1 MAAAGGTVFFVPVQH
16 VDSFT
21 VTAIM
26 DVHHKRNSFL
36 LGDKSLCPDKHIVP
50 FRQKIHNEK
59 TFTIFDRKAARRESV
74 EEQYKK
80 KKTGSAKKA
89 APHGIKDRKSAS
101 EQKKKAQRAERIP
114 ERKKSNW
121 DDGEFLDDWDEVSG
135 KTAAHSNKR
144 RVKKPAGKS
153 SQTFHEKSSQTFHE
167 KSSQNRTVK
176 RSASASTA
184 ASGRNRKRRSARKE
198 PMAALDIAIALT
210 GVLVLAA
217 AAFTTSMYLGRNEQ
231 NKQMEAVAAVGKN
244 LEAIGM
250 SGEEVLSA
258 VAVAAQNVSEEASEE
273 ETTETENGYEEKDLE
288 ANVDVILKLSSMQ
301 KDMKIKFAD
310 KNSGKLIGN
319 QPFTVKLEGASSQN
333 AKDDDKDGIIY
344 LKDLKAGDYVVTVT
358 GPDEIS
364 GRKAAGISG
373 RVTVKDKIEYKKVD
387 VTDEIKKES
396 EINVAKEDTAIAPA
410 VESVLQDTVEWV
422 ASTKTPAGNGQ
433 EYEEVG
439 KSDIPEPAQARL
451 LEPEIKYAYFA
462 KETQIAVFDQP
473 REESPAERENTPPSE
488 SESSSESES
497 TKPSESE
504 STKSTESESES
515 GSSKPTESEST
526 KPSESESTKPS
537 ESESA
542 TESSTA
548 ATEPT
553 KTPETKPEE
562 IKVKKITISGSATV
576 EVGQTVS
583 LSVTVSPDN
592 AANKSVRWEIVS
604 GKEFASVDDKGTVKG
619 VKAGEA
625 KIKAVAQDG
634 SNVESGISTV
644 KVTEK
649 KINRG
654 DTKTLLKDKNGNQ
667 LYCKDG
673 DTYREATT
681 ADYYTKDKFYR
692 KKANVEYRYTGWQT
706 IDGRRFFYDKN
717 GTAVTGE
724 QVIQGGDGSLNT
736 GTVMGIDISKHNGNI
751 DWNAVKNSGVQYVIL
766 RCGYRGSASGVLVED
781 QKFKSNIQ
789 GATAAGLKVGIYF
802 FSQAVNE
809 VEAVEEAS
817 MTLSLIKKY
826 RITYPV
832 YIDVESANGRADGIS
847 KAARTSVINAFC
859 QTIRNSGYTPGL
871 YANKNWLTEKINTG
885 ALGGCKIWLA
895 QYVAA
900 PTYGGRYEMWQYS
913 SRGSIAG
920 IKGNVDLNVSY
931 MGY

>member
-1 MAAAGGTVFFVPVQH
+1 M
-16 VDSFT
+16 
-21 VTAIM
+21 
-26 DVHHKRNSFL
+26 
-36 LGDKSLCPDKHIVP
+36 
-50 FRQKIHNEK
+50 
-59 TFTIFDRKAARRESV
+59 
-74 EEQYKK
+74 EEQHKK

-89 APHGIKDRKSAS
+89 APHGIKDRKSVS

-144 RVKKPAGKS
+144 CVKKPAGKS
-153 SQTFHEKSSQTFHE
+153 SQTFHEKSSQ
-167 KSSQNRTVK
+167 NRAVK
-176 RSASASTA
+176 RSASTSTA
-184 ASGRNRKRRSARKE
+184 ASGRNRKHRSARKE

-258 VAVAAQNVSEEASEE
+258 VAVTAQNVSEEASEE
-273 ETTETENGYEEKDLE
+273 ETTETETGYEEKDLE

-333 AKDDDKDGIIY
+333 AKDDDKAGIIY
-344 LKDLKAGDYVVTVT
+344 FKDLDAGDYVVTVT

-462 KETQIAVFDQP
+462 KETQIAVFDQL
-473 REESPAERENTPPSE
+473 REESPAEGENTPPSE

-504 STKSTESESES
+504 GTKPSESESES

-562 IKVKKITISGSATV
+562 VKVKKITISGSATV

-604 GKEFASVDDKGTVKG
+604 GKEFVSVDDKGTVKG

-706 IDGRRFFYDKN
+706 IDGKRFFYDKN

-724 QVIQGGDGSLNT
+724 QVIQGVKYTFNGDGSLNT

-781 QKFKSNIQ
+781 QKFKRNIQ

-817 MTLSLIKKY
+817 MTLSLIKNY

-847 KAARTSVINAFC
+847 KAARTSIINAFC

>member
-1 MAAAGGTVFFVPVQH
+1 
-16 VDSFT
+16 
-21 VTAIM
+21 
-26 DVHHKRNSFL
+26 
-36 LGDKSLCPDKHIVP
+36 
-50 FRQKIHNEK
+50 
-59 TFTIFDRKAARRESV
+59 
-74 EEQYKK
+74 
-80 KKTGSAKKA
+80 
-89 APHGIKDRKSAS
+89 
-101 EQKKKAQRAERIP
+101 
-114 ERKKSNW
+114 
-121 DDGEFLDDWDEVSG
+121 
-135 KTAAHSNKR
+135 
-144 RVKKPAGKS
+144 
-153 SQTFHEKSSQTFHE
+153 
-167 KSSQNRTVK
+167 
-176 RSASASTA
+176 
-184 ASGRNRKRRSARKE
+184 
-198 PMAALDIAIALT
+198 MAALDIAIALT

-258 VAVAAQNVSEEASEE
+258 VAVAAQNASEEASEE
-273 ETTETENGYEEKDLE
+273 ETTETETGYEEKDLE

-462 KETQIAVFDQP
+462 KETQIAVFNQP
-473 REESPAERENTPPSE
+473 REESPAESENTPPTE
-488 SESSSESES
+488 SESSS
-497 TKPSESE
+497 
-504 STKSTESESES
+504 
-515 GSSKPTESEST
+515 ESEST

-562 IKVKKITISGSATV
+562 VKVKKITISGSATV

-706 IDGRRFFYDKN
+706 IDGKRFFYDKN

-724 QVIQGGDGSLNT
+724 QVIQGVKYTFNGDGSLNT

>member
-1 MAAAGGTVFFVPVQH
+1 
-16 VDSFT
+16 
-21 VTAIM
+21 
-26 DVHHKRNSFL
+26 
-36 LGDKSLCPDKHIVP
+36 
-50 FRQKIHNEK
+50 
-59 TFTIFDRKAARRESV
+59 
-74 EEQYKK
+74 
-80 KKTGSAKKA
+80 
-89 APHGIKDRKSAS
+89 
-101 EQKKKAQRAERIP
+101 
-114 ERKKSNW
+114 
-121 DDGEFLDDWDEVSG
+121 
-135 KTAAHSNKR
+135 
-144 RVKKPAGKS
+144 
-153 SQTFHEKSSQTFHE
+153 
-167 KSSQNRTVK
+167 
-176 RSASASTA
+176 
-184 ASGRNRKRRSARKE
+184 
-198 PMAALDIAIALT
+198 MAALDIAIALT

-273 ETTETENGYEEKDLE
+273 ETTETGYEEKDLE

-462 KETQIAVFDQP
+462 KETQIAVFDQT
-473 REESPAERENTPPSE
+473 REESPAENENTPPTE
-488 SESSSESES
+488 SESSSGSES

-504 STKSTESESES
+504 STKPTESESES

-562 IKVKKITISGSATV
+562 VKIKKITISGSATI

-604 GKEFASVDDKGTVKG
+604 GKEFVSVDDKGTVKG

-706 IDGRRFFYDKN
+706 IDGKRFFYDKN

-724 QVIQGGDGSLNT
+724 QVIQGVKYTFNGDGSLNT

-781 QKFKSNIQ
+781 QKFKRNIQ

-817 MTLSLIKKY
+817 MTLSLIKNY

>member
-1 MAAAGGTVFFVPVQH
+1 M
-16 VDSFT
+16 
-21 VTAIM
+21 
-26 DVHHKRNSFL
+26 
-36 LGDKSLCPDKHIVP
+36 
-50 FRQKIHNEK
+50 
-59 TFTIFDRKAARRESV
+59 
-74 EEQYKK
+74 EEQHKK

-89 APHGIKDRKSAS
+89 APHGIKDRKSVS

-135 KTAAHSNKR
+135 KTPAHSNKR
-144 RVKKPAGKS
+144 RVKKPAG
-153 SQTFHEKSSQTFHE
+153 

-184 ASGRNRKRRSARKE
+184 ASGRNRKHRSARKE

-273 ETTETENGYEEKDLE
+273 ETTETETGYEEKDLE

-364 GRKAAGISG
+364 GRKAVGISG

-422 ASTKTPAGNGQ
+422 ESTKTPAGNGQ

-504 STKSTESESES
+504 GTKPSESESES

-604 GKEFASVDDKGTVKG
+604 GKEFVSVDDKGTVKG

-706 IDGRRFFYDKN
+706 IDGKRFFYDKN

-724 QVIQGGDGSLNT
+724 QVIQGVKYTFNGDGSLNT

-781 QKFKSNIQ
+781 QKFKRNIQ

>member
-1 MAAAGGTVFFVPVQH
+1 M
-16 VDSFT
+16 
-21 VTAIM
+21 
-26 DVHHKRNSFL
+26 
-36 LGDKSLCPDKHIVP
+36 
-50 FRQKIHNEK
+50 
-59 TFTIFDRKAARRESV
+59 
-74 EEQYKK
+74 EEQHKK

-89 APHGIKDRKSAS
+89 APHGIKDRKSVS

-153 SQTFHEKSSQTFHE
+153 SQTFHEKSSQ
-167 KSSQNRTVK
+167 NRTVK

-184 ASGRNRKRRSARKE
+184 ASGRNRKHRSARKE

-258 VAVAAQNVSEEASEE
+258 VAVAAQNASEEASEE
-273 ETTETENGYEEKDLE
+273 ETTETETGYEEKDLE

-473 REESPAERENTPPSE
+473 REESPAESENTPPSE

-497 TKPSESE
+497 TKP
-504 STKSTESESES
+504 TESESES

-562 IKVKKITISGSATV
+562 VKVKKITISGSATV

-604 GKEFASVDDKGTVKG
+604 GKEFVSVDDKGTVKG

-706 IDGRRFFYDKN
+706 IDGKRFFYDKN

-724 QVIQGGDGSLNT
+724 QVIQGVKYTFNGDGSLNT
-736 GTVMGIDISKHNGNI
+736 GTVMGLDISKHNGNI

-766 RCGYRGSASGVLVED
+766 SCGYRGSASGVLVED
-781 QKFKSNIQ
+781 QKFKRNIQ

>member
-1 MAAAGGTVFFVPVQH
+1 M
-16 VDSFT
+16 
-21 VTAIM
+21 
-26 DVHHKRNSFL
+26 
-36 LGDKSLCPDKHIVP
+36 
-50 FRQKIHNEK
+50 
-59 TFTIFDRKAARRESV
+59 
-74 EEQYKK
+74 EEQHKK
-80 KKTGSAKKA
+80 KKTGSAKKTT
-89 APHGIKDRKSAS
+89 PHGIKDRKSVS

-135 KTAAHSNKR
+135 KTPAHSNKR
-144 RVKKPAGKS
+144 YVKKPAGKS
-153 SQTFHEKSSQTFHE
+153 SQTFHEKSSQ
-167 KSSQNRTVK
+167 NRTVN

-258 VAVAAQNVSEEASEE
+258 VAVAAQNVSEEVSEE
-273 ETTETENGYEEKDLE
+273 ETTETETGYEEKDLE

-333 AKDDDKDGIIY
+333 ARDDDKDGVIY

-422 ASTKTPAGNGQ
+422 ESTKTPAGNGQ

-462 KETQIAVFDQP
+462 KETQIAVFNQP
-473 REESPAERENTPPSE
+473 REESPAESENTPPSE
-488 SESSSESES
+488 SESSS
-497 TKPSESE
+497 
-504 STKSTESESES
+504 
-515 GSSKPTESEST
+515 ESEST

-562 IKVKKITISGSATV
+562 VKVKKITISGSATV

-583 LSVTVSPDN
+583 LSAAVSPDN

-604 GKEFASVDDKGTVKG
+604 GKEFVSVDDKGTVKG

-706 IDGRRFFYDKN
+706 IDGKRFFYDKN

-724 QVIQGGDGSLNT
+724 QVIQGVKYTFNGDGSLNT

-781 QKFKSNIQ
+781 QKFKKNIQ

-817 MTLSLIKKY
+817 MTLSLIKNY

>member
-1 MAAAGGTVFFVPVQH
+1 M
-16 VDSFT
+16 
-21 VTAIM
+21 
-26 DVHHKRNSFL
+26 
-36 LGDKSLCPDKHIVP
+36 
-50 FRQKIHNEK
+50 
-59 TFTIFDRKAARRESV
+59 
-74 EEQYKK
+74 EEQHKK

-89 APHGIKDRKSAS
+89 APHRIKDRKSVS

-144 RVKKPAGKS
+144 LVKKPAG
-153 SQTFHEKSSQTFHE
+153 

-273 ETTETENGYEEKDLE
+273 ETTETETGYEEKDLE

-422 ASTKTPAGNGQ
+422 ESTKTPAGNGQ

-473 REESPAERENTPPSE
+473 REESPAEGENTPPSE

-504 STKSTESESES
+504 GTKPTESESES

-562 IKVKKITISGSATV
+562 VKVKKITISGSATV

-604 GKEFASVDDKGTVKG
+604 GKEFVSVDDKGTVKG

-706 IDGRRFFYDKN
+706 IDGKRFFYDKN

-724 QVIQGGDGSLNT
+724 QVIQGVKYTFNGDGSLNT

-781 QKFKSNIQ
+781 QKFKRNIQ

-817 MTLSLIKKY
+817 MTLSLIKNY

-847 KAARTSVINAFC
+847 KAARTSIINAFC

>member
-1 MAAAGGTVFFVPVQH
+1 M
-16 VDSFT
+16 
-21 VTAIM
+21 
-26 DVHHKRNSFL
+26 
-36 LGDKSLCPDKHIVP
+36 
-50 FRQKIHNEK
+50 
-59 TFTIFDRKAARRESV
+59 
-74 EEQYKK
+74 
-80 KKTGSAKKA
+80 
-89 APHGIKDRKSAS
+89 
-101 EQKKKAQRAERIP
+101 
-114 ERKKSNW
+114 
-121 DDGEFLDDWDEVSG
+121 
-135 KTAAHSNKR
+135 
-144 RVKKPAGKS
+144 
-153 SQTFHEKSSQTFHE
+153 
-167 KSSQNRTVK
+167 
-176 RSASASTA
+176 
-184 ASGRNRKRRSARKE
+184 
-198 PMAALDIAIALT
+198 
-210 GVLVLAA
+210 
-217 AAFTTSMYLGRNEQ
+217 
-231 NKQMEAVAAVGKN
+231 
-244 LEAIGM
+244 
-250 SGEEVLSA
+250 
-258 VAVAAQNVSEEASEE
+258 
-273 ETTETENGYEEKDLE
+273 
-288 ANVDVILKLSSMQ
+288 
-301 KDMKIKFAD
+301 
-310 KNSGKLIGN
+310 
-319 QPFTVKLEGASSQN
+319 
-333 AKDDDKDGIIY
+333 
-344 LKDLKAGDYVVTVT
+344 
-358 GPDEIS
+358 
-364 GRKAAGISG
+364 
-373 RVTVKDKIEYKKVD
+373 
-387 VTDEIKKES
+387 
-396 EINVAKEDTAIAPA
+396 
-410 VESVLQDTVEWV
+410 EWV

-473 REESPAERENTPPSE
+473 REESPAESENTPPTE

-504 STKSTESESES
+504 GTKPTESKSES

-562 IKVKKITISGSATV
+562 VKVKKITISGSATV

-604 GKEFASVDDKGTVKG
+604 GKEFVSVDDKGTVKG

-706 IDGRRFFYDKN
+706 IDGKRFFYDKN

-724 QVIQGGDGSLNT
+724 QVIQGVKYTFNGDGSLNT

>member
-1 MAAAGGTVFFVPVQH
+1 M
-16 VDSFT
+16 
-21 VTAIM
+21 
-26 DVHHKRNSFL
+26 
-36 LGDKSLCPDKHIVP
+36 
-50 FRQKIHNEK
+50 
-59 TFTIFDRKAARRESV
+59 
-74 EEQYKK
+74 EEQHKK
-80 KKTGSAKKA
+80 KKTGSAKKT
-89 APHGIKDRKSAS
+89 APNGIKDRKSVS

-153 SQTFHEKSSQTFHE
+153 SQTFHEKSSQ
-167 KSSQNRTVK
+167 NRTVK
-176 RSASASTA
+176 HSASASTA

-258 VAVAAQNVSEEASEE
+258 VAVAAQNVSEEVSEE
-273 ETTETENGYEEKDLE
+273 ETTETETGYEEKDLE

-422 ASTKTPAGNGQ
+422 ESTKTPAGNGQ

-462 KETQIAVFDQP
+462 KETQIAVFNQP
-473 REESPAERENTPPSE
+473 REESPAEGENTPPSE
-488 SESSSESES
+488 SESSS
-497 TKPSESE
+497 
-504 STKSTESESES
+504 
-515 GSSKPTESEST
+515 ESEST

-562 IKVKKITISGSATV
+562 VKVKKITISGSATV

-604 GKEFASVDDKGTVKG
+604 GKEFISVDDKGTVKG

-649 KINRG
+649 KTNRG

-706 IDGRRFFYDKN
+706 IDGKRFFYDKN

-724 QVIQGGDGSLNT
+724 QVIQGVKYTFNGDGSLNT

-781 QKFKSNIQ
+781 QKFKRNIQ

-817 MTLSLIKKY
+817 MTLSLIKNY

>member
-1 MAAAGGTVFFVPVQH
+1 M
-16 VDSFT
+16 
-21 VTAIM
+21 
-26 DVHHKRNSFL
+26 
-36 LGDKSLCPDKHIVP
+36 
-50 FRQKIHNEK
+50 
-59 TFTIFDRKAARRESV
+59 
-74 EEQYKK
+74 EEQHKK
-80 KKTGSAKKA
+80 KKTGSAKKT
-89 APHGIKDRKSAS
+89 APNGIKDRKSVS

-153 SQTFHEKSSQTFHE
+153 SQTFHEKSSQ
-167 KSSQNRTVK
+167 NRTVK
-176 RSASASTA
+176 HSASASTA

-258 VAVAAQNVSEEASEE
+258 VAVAAQNVSEEVSEE
-273 ETTETENGYEEKDLE
+273 ETTETETGYEEKDLE

-422 ASTKTPAGNGQ
+422 ESTKTPAGNGQ

-462 KETQIAVFDQP
+462 KETQIAVFNQP
-473 REESPAERENTPPSE
+473 REESPAEGENTPPSE
-488 SESSSESES
+488 SESSS
-497 TKPSESE
+497 
-504 STKSTESESES
+504 
-515 GSSKPTESEST
+515 ESEST

-562 IKVKKITISGSATV
+562 VKVKKITISGSATV

-604 GKEFASVDDKGTVKG
+604 GKEFVSVDDKGTVKG

-673 DTYREATT
+673 DTYREATM

-706 IDGRRFFYDKN
+706 IDGKRFFYDKN

-724 QVIQGGDGSLNT
+724 QVIQGVKYTFNGDGSLNT

-781 QKFKSNIQ
+781 QKFKRNIQ

>member
-1 MAAAGGTVFFVPVQH
+1 M
-16 VDSFT
+16 
-21 VTAIM
+21 
-26 DVHHKRNSFL
+26 
-36 LGDKSLCPDKHIVP
+36 
-50 FRQKIHNEK
+50 
-59 TFTIFDRKAARRESV
+59 
-74 EEQYKK
+74 EEQHKK
-80 KKTGSAKKA
+80 KKTGSAKKT
-89 APHGIKDRKSAS
+89 APNGIKDRKSVS

-153 SQTFHEKSSQTFHE
+153 SQTFHEKSSQ
-167 KSSQNRTVK
+167 NRTVK
-176 RSASASTA
+176 HSASASTA

-258 VAVAAQNVSEEASEE
+258 VAVAAQNVSEEVSEE
-273 ETTETENGYEEKDLE
+273 ETTETETGYEEKDLE

-310 KNSGKLIGN
+310 QNSGKLIGN

-422 ASTKTPAGNGQ
+422 ESTKTPAGNGQ

-473 REESPAERENTPPSE
+473 REESPAEGENTPPSE
-488 SESSSESES
+488 SEG
-497 TKPSESE
+497 TKPS
-504 STKSTESESES
+504 ESESES

-562 IKVKKITISGSATV
+562 VKVKKITISGSATV

-604 GKEFASVDDKGTVKG
+604 GKEFVSVDDKGTVKG

-706 IDGRRFFYDKN
+706 IDGKRFFYDKN

-724 QVIQGGDGSLNT
+724 QVIQGVKYTFNGDGSLNT

-781 QKFKSNIQ
+781 QKFKRNIQ

>member
-1 MAAAGGTVFFVPVQH
+1 M
-16 VDSFT
+16 
-21 VTAIM
+21 
-26 DVHHKRNSFL
+26 
-36 LGDKSLCPDKHIVP
+36 
-50 FRQKIHNEK
+50 
-59 TFTIFDRKAARRESV
+59 
-74 EEQYKK
+74 EEQHKK

-89 APHGIKDRKSAS
+89 APHGIKDRKSVS

-153 SQTFHEKSSQTFHE
+153 SQTFHEKSSQ
-167 KSSQNRTVK
+167 NRAVK

-184 ASGRNRKRRSARKE
+184 ASGRNRKHRSARKE

-258 VAVAAQNVSEEASEE
+258 VAVAAQNVSEESSEE
-273 ETTETENGYEEKDLE
+273 ETTETETGYEEKDLE

-364 GRKAAGISG
+364 GRKAVGISG

-422 ASTKTPAGNGQ
+422 ESTKTPAGNGQ

-473 REESPAERENTPPSE
+473 REESPAEGENTPPS
-488 SESSSESES
+488 
-497 TKPSESE
+497 
-504 STKSTESESES
+504 ESESES

-562 IKVKKITISGSATV
+562 VKVKKITISGSATI

-583 LSVTVSPDN
+583 LSASVSPDN

-604 GKEFASVDDKGTVKG
+604 GKEFVSVDDKGTVKG

-706 IDGRRFFYDKN
+706 IDGKRFFYDKN

-724 QVIQGGDGSLNT
+724 QVIQGVKYTFNGDGSLNT

-781 QKFKSNIQ
+781 QKFKKNIQ

>member
-1 MAAAGGTVFFVPVQH
+1 M
-16 VDSFT
+16 
-21 VTAIM
+21 
-26 DVHHKRNSFL
+26 
-36 LGDKSLCPDKHIVP
+36 
-50 FRQKIHNEK
+50 
-59 TFTIFDRKAARRESV
+59 
-74 EEQYKK
+74 EEQHKK

-89 APHGIKDRKSAS
+89 APHGIKDRKSVS

-153 SQTFHEKSSQTFHE
+153 SQ
-167 KSSQNRTVK
+167 NRTVK
-176 RSASASTA
+176 RSASALTA
-184 ASGRNRKRRSARKE
+184 ASGRNRKHRSARKE

-273 ETTETENGYEEKDLE
+273 ETTETETGYEEKDLE

-462 KETQIAVFDQP
+462 KETQIAVFNQP
-473 REESPAERENTPPSE
+473 REESPAESENTPPTE

-504 STKSTESESES
+504 GTKPTESESES

-562 IKVKKITISGSATV
+562 VKVKKITISGSATV

-604 GKEFASVDDKGTVKG
+604 GKEFVSVDDKGTVKG

-706 IDGRRFFYDKN
+706 IDGKRFFYDKN

-724 QVIQGGDGSLNT
+724 QVIQGVKYTFNGDGSLNT

>member
-1 MAAAGGTVFFVPVQH
+1 M
-16 VDSFT
+16 
-21 VTAIM
+21 
-26 DVHHKRNSFL
+26 
-36 LGDKSLCPDKHIVP
+36 
-50 FRQKIHNEK
+50 
-59 TFTIFDRKAARRESV
+59 
-74 EEQYKK
+74 EEQHKK

-89 APHGIKDRKSAS
+89 APHGIKDRKSVS

-153 SQTFHEKSSQTFHE
+153 SQTFHEKSSQ
-167 KSSQNRTVK
+167 NRTVK
-176 RSASASTA
+176 RSGSASTA
-184 ASGRNRKRRSARKE
+184 ASGRNRKHRSARKE

-258 VAVAAQNVSEEASEE
+258 VAVAAQNVSEEVSEE
-273 ETTETENGYEEKDLE
+273 ETTETETGYEEKDLE

-422 ASTKTPAGNGQ
+422 ESTKTPAGNGQ

-473 REESPAERENTPPSE
+473 REESPAEGENTPPSE

-504 STKSTESESES
+504 STKPTESESES

-562 IKVKKITISGSATV
+562 VKVKKITISGSATV

-604 GKEFASVDDKGTVKG
+604 GKEFVSVDDKGTVKG

-706 IDGRRFFYDKN
+706 IDGKRFFYDKN

-724 QVIQGGDGSLNT
+724 QVIQGVKYTFNGDGSLNT

-802 FSQAVNE
+802 FSQAV
-809 VEAVEEAS
+809 
-817 MTLSLIKKY
+817 
-826 RITYPV
+826 
-832 YIDVESANGRADGIS
+832 
-847 KAARTSVINAFC
+847 
-859 QTIRNSGYTPGL
+859 
-871 YANKNWLTEKINTG
+871 
-885 ALGGCKIWLA
+885 
-895 QYVAA
+895 
-900 PTYGGRYEMWQYS
+900 
-913 SRGSIAG
+913 
-920 IKGNVDLNVSY
+920 
-931 MGY
+931 

>member
-1 MAAAGGTVFFVPVQH
+1 M
-16 VDSFT
+16 
-21 VTAIM
+21 
-26 DVHHKRNSFL
+26 
-36 LGDKSLCPDKHIVP
+36 
-50 FRQKIHNEK
+50 
-59 TFTIFDRKAARRESV
+59 
-74 EEQYKK
+74 EEQHKK

-89 APHGIKDRKSAS
+89 APHGIKDRKSVS

-153 SQTFHEKSSQTFHE
+153 NQTFHE
-167 KSSQNRTVK
+167 KSSQNCTVN

-258 VAVAAQNVSEEASEE
+258 VAVAAQNVSEEVSEE
-273 ETTETENGYEEKDLE
+273 ETTETETGYEEKDLE

-422 ASTKTPAGNGQ
+422 ESTKTPAGNGQ

-462 KETQIAVFDQP
+462 KETQIAVFNQP
-473 REESPAERENTPPSE
+473 REESPAEGENTPPSE
-488 SESSSESES
+488 SESSS
-497 TKPSESE
+497 
-504 STKSTESESES
+504 
-515 GSSKPTESEST
+515 ESEST

-562 IKVKKITISGSATV
+562 VKVKKITISGSATV

-583 LSVTVSPDN
+583 LSAAVSPDN

-604 GKEFASVDDKGTVKG
+604 GKEFVSVDDKGTVKG

-706 IDGRRFFYDKN
+706 IDGKRFFYDKN

-724 QVIQGGDGSLNT
+724 QVIQGVKYTFNGDGSLNT

-781 QKFKSNIQ
+781 QKFKRNIQ

>member
-1 MAAAGGTVFFVPVQH
+1 M
-16 VDSFT
+16 
-21 VTAIM
+21 
-26 DVHHKRNSFL
+26 
-36 LGDKSLCPDKHIVP
+36 
-50 FRQKIHNEK
+50 
-59 TFTIFDRKAARRESV
+59 
-74 EEQYKK
+74 EEQHKK

-89 APHGIKDRKSAS
+89 APHGIKDRKSVS

-153 SQTFHEKSSQTFHE
+153 SQTFHEKSSQ
-167 KSSQNRTVK
+167 NRAVK

-184 ASGRNRKRRSARKE
+184 ASGRNRKHRSARKE

-258 VAVAAQNVSEEASEE
+258 VAVAAQNVSEESSEE
-273 ETTETENGYEEKDLE
+273 ETTETETGYEEKDLE

-364 GRKAAGISG
+364 GRKAVGISG

-422 ASTKTPAGNGQ
+422 ESTKTPAGNGQ

-473 REESPAERENTPPSE
+473 REESPAEGENTPPSE
-488 SESSSESES
+488 SESSS
-497 TKPSESE
+497 
-504 STKSTESESES
+504 
-515 GSSKPTESEST
+515 ESEST

-562 IKVKKITISGSATV
+562 VKVKKITISGSATI
-576 EVGQTVS
+576 EVGQIVS
-583 LSVTVSPDN
+583 LSASVSPDN

-604 GKEFASVDDKGTVKG
+604 GKEFVSVDDKGTVKG

-706 IDGRRFFYDKN
+706 IDGKRFFYDKN

-724 QVIQGGDGSLNT
+724 QVIQGVKYTFNGDGSLNT

-781 QKFKSNIQ
+781 QKFKKNIQ

>member
-1 MAAAGGTVFFVPVQH
+1 M
-16 VDSFT
+16 
-21 VTAIM
+21 
-26 DVHHKRNSFL
+26 
-36 LGDKSLCPDKHIVP
+36 
-50 FRQKIHNEK
+50 
-59 TFTIFDRKAARRESV
+59 

-153 SQTFHEKSSQTFHE
+153 SQTFHEKSSQ
-167 KSSQNRTVK
+167 NRTVK
-176 RSASASTA
+176 RSASALTA
-184 ASGRNRKRRSARKE
+184 ASGRNRKHRSARKE

-273 ETTETENGYEEKDLE
+273 ETTETETGYEEKDLE

-333 AKDDDKDGIIY
+333 AKDDDKDGVIY

-504 STKSTESESES
+504 GTKPTESESES

-604 GKEFASVDDKGTVKG
+604 GKEFVSVDDKGTVKG

-654 DTKTLLKDKNGNQ
+654 DTKTLLKDKNGS
-667 LYCKDG
+667 CIARTG
-673 DTYREATT
+673 IPT
-681 ADYYTKDKFYR
+681 ARQRRRIIIR
-692 KKANVEYRYTGWQT
+692 KTNFTAKKRMWNIG
-706 IDGRRFFYDKN
+706 IPDGRRS
-717 GTAVTGE
+717 TE
-724 QVIQGGDGSLNT
+724 
-736 GTVMGIDISKHNGNI
+736 
-751 DWNAVKNSGVQYVIL
+751 NA
-766 RCGYRGSASGVLVED
+766 
-781 QKFKSNIQ
+781 F
-789 GATAAGLKVGIYF
+789 
-802 FSQAVNE
+802 
-809 VEAVEEAS
+809 S
-817 MTLSLIKKY
+817 MTKTELLL
-826 RITYPV
+826 P
-832 YIDVESANGRADGIS
+832 ANR
-847 KAARTSVINAFC
+847 
-859 QTIRNSGYTPGL
+859 
-871 YANKNWLTEKINTG
+871 
-885 ALGGCKIWLA
+885 
-895 QYVAA
+895 
-900 PTYGGRYEMWQYS
+900 
-913 SRGSIAG
+913 
-920 IKGNVDLNVSY
+920 
-931 MGY
+931 

>member
-1 MAAAGGTVFFVPVQH
+1 M
-16 VDSFT
+16 
-21 VTAIM
+21 
-26 DVHHKRNSFL
+26 
-36 LGDKSLCPDKHIVP
+36 
-50 FRQKIHNEK
+50 
-59 TFTIFDRKAARRESV
+59 
-74 EEQYKK
+74 EEQHKK
-80 KKTGSAKKA
+80 KKSGSAKKA
-89 APHGIKDRKSAS
+89 APHGIKDRKSVS
-101 EQKKKAQRAERIP
+101 EQKKKTQRAERIP

-135 KTAAHSNKR
+135 KTAAHSSKR

-153 SQTFHEKSSQTFHE
+153 SQTFHEKSSQ
-167 KSSQNRTVK
+167 NRTAK
-176 RSASASTA
+176 RPGSASTA

-244 LEAIGM
+244 LEDIGM

-258 VAVAAQNVSEEASEE
+258 VAVAAQNASEEASEE
-273 ETTETENGYEEKDLE
+273 ETTETETGYEEKDLE

-310 KNSGKLIGN
+310 KSSGKLIGN
-319 QPFTVKLEGASSQN
+319 QPFTVKLEGASNQN

-364 GRKAAGISG
+364 GRKTAGISG

-396 EINVAKEDTAIAPA
+396 EINVAKEDTAIAPS

-462 KETQIAVFDQP
+462 KETQIAVFEQP
-473 REESPAERENTPPSE
+473 REESPVESENTPPSE

-504 STKSTESESES
+504 STKPSESASES

-562 IKVKKITISGSATV
+562 VKVKKITISGSATV
-576 EVGQTVS
+576 EVGQTIS
-583 LSVTVSPDN
+583 LSAAVSPDN

-604 GKEFASVDDKGTVKG
+604 GKEFVSVDDKGTVKG

-649 KINRG
+649 KTNRG

-706 IDGRRFFYDKN
+706 IDGKRFFYDKN

-724 QVIQGGDGSLNT
+724 QVIQGVKYTFNGDGSLNT

-817 MTLSLIKKY
+817 MTLSLIKNY

-900 PTYGGRYEMWQYS
+900 PTYAGRYEMWQYS

>member
-1 MAAAGGTVFFVPVQH
+1 M
-16 VDSFT
+16 
-21 VTAIM
+21 
-26 DVHHKRNSFL
+26 
-36 LGDKSLCPDKHIVP
+36 
-50 FRQKIHNEK
+50 
-59 TFTIFDRKAARRESV
+59 
-74 EEQYKK
+74 EEQHKK

-89 APHGIKDRKSAS
+89 APHGIKDRKSVS

-114 ERKKSNW
+114 ERKKSNR

-153 SQTFHEKSSQTFHE
+153 SQTFHEKSSQ
-167 KSSQNRTVK
+167 NRTVK
-176 RSASASTA
+176 RSASALTA
-184 ASGRNRKRRSARKE
+184 ASGRNRKHRSARKE

-258 VAVAAQNVSEEASEE
+258 VAVAAQNASEEASEE
-273 ETTETENGYEEKDLE
+273 ETTETETETGYEEKDLE

-462 KETQIAVFDQP
+462 KETQIAVFDQT
-473 REESPAERENTPPSE
+473 REESPAENENTPPTE

-504 STKSTESESES
+504 GTKPSESKSES

-583 LSVTVSPDN
+583 FSVTVSPDN

-604 GKEFASVDDKGTVKG
+604 GKEFVSVDDKGTVKG

-706 IDGRRFFYDKN
+706 IDGKRFFYDKN

-724 QVIQGGDGSLNT
+724 QVIQGVKYTFNGDGSLNT

-847 KAARTSVINAFC
+847 KEARTSVINAFC

>member
-1 MAAAGGTVFFVPVQH
+1 M
-16 VDSFT
+16 
-21 VTAIM
+21 
-26 DVHHKRNSFL
+26 
-36 LGDKSLCPDKHIVP
+36 
-50 FRQKIHNEK
+50 
-59 TFTIFDRKAARRESV
+59 
-74 EEQYKK
+74 EEQHKK

-89 APHGIKDRKSAS
+89 APHGIKDRKSVS

-114 ERKKSNW
+114 ERKKSNR
-121 DDGEFLDDWDEVSG
+121 DDREFLDDWDEVSG

-153 SQTFHEKSSQTFHE
+153 SQTFHEKSSQ
-167 KSSQNRTVK
+167 NRTVK

-184 ASGRNRKRRSARKE
+184 ASGRNRKHRSARKE

-258 VAVAAQNVSEEASEE
+258 VAVAAQNAPEEASEE
-273 ETTETENGYEEKDLE
+273 ETTETETETGYEEKDLE

-319 QPFTVKLEGASSQN
+319 QLFTVKLEGASSQN

-473 REESPAERENTPPSE
+473 REESPAEGENTPPSE

-504 STKSTESESES
+504 GTKPSESESES

-604 GKEFASVDDKGTVKG
+604 GKEFVSVDDKGTVKG

-706 IDGRRFFYDKN
+706 IDGKRFFYDKN

-724 QVIQGGDGSLNT
+724 QVIQGVKYTFNGDGSLNT

-817 MTLSLIKKY
+817 MTLSLIKKH

-847 KAARTSVINAFC
+847 KEARTSVINAFC

>member
-1 MAAAGGTVFFVPVQH
+1 M
-16 VDSFT
+16 
-21 VTAIM
+21 
-26 DVHHKRNSFL
+26 
-36 LGDKSLCPDKHIVP
+36 
-50 FRQKIHNEK
+50 
-59 TFTIFDRKAARRESV
+59 
-74 EEQYKK
+74 EEQHKK
-80 KKTGSAKKA
+80 KKSGSAKKA
-89 APHGIKDRKSAS
+89 APYGIKDRKSVS

-114 ERKKSNW
+114 ERKRSNW

-135 KTAAHSNKR
+135 KTAAHSSKR
-144 RVKKPAGKS
+144 RVKKPAGKR
-153 SQTFHEKSSQTFHE
+153 SQTFHE
-167 KSSQNRTVK
+167 KSSQNRTAK
-176 RSASASTA
+176 RPGSASAA

-217 AAFTTSMYLGRNEQ
+217 AAFTTSMYLGRSEQ

-244 LEAIGM
+244 LEDIGM

-258 VAVAAQNVSEEASEE
+258 VAVAAQNASEEASEE
-273 ETTETENGYEEKDLE
+273 ETTETETGYEEKDLE

-364 GRKAAGISG
+364 GRKTAGISG

-396 EINVAKEDTAIAPA
+396 EINVAKEDTAIAPS

-462 KETQIAVFDQP
+462 KETQIAVFEQP
-473 REESPAERENTPPSE
+473 REESPVESENTPPSE

-504 STKSTESESES
+504 STKPSESASES

-562 IKVKKITISGSATV
+562 VKVKKITISGSATV
-576 EVGQTVS
+576 EVGQTIS
-583 LSVTVSPDN
+583 LSAAVSPDN

-604 GKEFASVDDKGTVKG
+604 GKEFVSVDDKGTVKG

-649 KINRG
+649 KTNRG

-706 IDGRRFFYDKN
+706 IDGKRFFYDKN

-724 QVIQGGDGSLNT
+724 QVIQGVKYTFNGDGSLNT

-817 MTLSLIKKY
+817 MTLSLIKNY

-900 PTYGGRYEMWQYS
+900 PTYAGRYEMWQYS

>member
-1 MAAAGGTVFFVPVQH
+1 M
-16 VDSFT
+16 
-21 VTAIM
+21 
-26 DVHHKRNSFL
+26 
-36 LGDKSLCPDKHIVP
+36 
-50 FRQKIHNEK
+50 
-59 TFTIFDRKAARRESV
+59 
-74 EEQYKK
+74 EEQHKK

-89 APHGIKDRKSAS
+89 APHGIKDRKSVS

-153 SQTFHEKSSQTFHE
+153 SQTFHEKSSQ
-167 KSSQNRTVK
+167 NRTVK
-176 RSASASTA
+176 RSGSASTA
-184 ASGRNRKRRSARKE
+184 ASGRNRKHRSARKE

-217 AAFTTSMYLGRNEQ
+217 AAFTTSMYLRRNEQ
-231 NKQMEAVAAVGKN
+231 NKQMEAVAVVGKN

-258 VAVAAQNVSEEASEE
+258 VAVAAQNAPEEASEE
-273 ETTETENGYEEKDLE
+273 ETTETETGYEEKDLE

-410 VESVLQDTVEWV
+410 VESVLHDTVEWV

-462 KETQIAVFDQP
+462 KETQIAVFDQT
-473 REESPAERENTPPSE
+473 REESPAENENTPPTE

-504 STKSTESESES
+504 GTKPSESESES

-548 ATEPT
+548 VTEPT

-562 IKVKKITISGSATV
+562 VKVKKITISGSATV

-604 GKEFASVDDKGTVKG
+604 GKEFVSVDDKGTVKG

-649 KINRG
+649 KTNRG

-706 IDGRRFFYDKN
+706 IDGKRFFYDKN

-724 QVIQGGDGSLNT
+724 QVIQGVKYTFNGDGSLNT

-781 QKFKSNIQ
+781 QKFKRNIQ

-817 MTLSLIKKY
+817 MTLSLIKNY

>member
-1 MAAAGGTVFFVPVQH
+1 M
-16 VDSFT
+16 
-21 VTAIM
+21 
-26 DVHHKRNSFL
+26 
-36 LGDKSLCPDKHIVP
+36 
-50 FRQKIHNEK
+50 
-59 TFTIFDRKAARRESV
+59 
-74 EEQYKK
+74 EEQHKK

-89 APHGIKDRKSAS
+89 APHGIKDRKSVS

-114 ERKKSNW
+114 ERKKSNR

-153 SQTFHEKSSQTFHE
+153 SQTFHEKSSQ
-167 KSSQNRTVK
+167 NRTVK

-184 ASGRNRKRRSARKE
+184 ASGRNRKHRSARKE

-258 VAVAAQNVSEEASEE
+258 VAVAAQNAPEEASEE
-273 ETTETENGYEEKDLE
+273 ETTETETETGYEEKDLE

-310 KNSGKLIGN
+310 KSSGKLIGN

-462 KETQIAVFDQP
+462 KETQIAVFDQT
-473 REESPAERENTPPSE
+473 REESPAENENTPPTE
-488 SESSSESES
+488 SESSSGSES

-504 STKSTESESES
+504 GTKPSESESES

-604 GKEFASVDDKGTVKG
+604 GKEFVSVDDKGTVKG

-706 IDGRRFFYDKN
+706 IDGKRFFYDKN

-724 QVIQGGDGSLNT
+724 QVIQGVKYTFNGDGSLNT

-847 KAARTSVINAFC
+847 KEARTSVINAFC

>member
-1 MAAAGGTVFFVPVQH
+1 M
-16 VDSFT
+16 
-21 VTAIM
+21 
-26 DVHHKRNSFL
+26 
-36 LGDKSLCPDKHIVP
+36 
-50 FRQKIHNEK
+50 
-59 TFTIFDRKAARRESV
+59 
-74 EEQYKK
+74 EEQHKK
-80 KKTGSAKKA
+80 KKTGSAKKT
-89 APHGIKDRKSAS
+89 APHGIKDRKSVS

-135 KTAAHSNKR
+135 KTPAHSNKR

-153 SQTFHEKSSQTFHE
+153 SQTFHEKSSQ
-167 KSSQNRTVK
+167 NRTVN

-258 VAVAAQNVSEEASEE
+258 VAVAAQNVSEEVSEE
-273 ETTETENGYEEKDLE
+273 ETTETETGYEEKDLE

-333 AKDDDKDGIIY
+333 AKDDDKDGVIY

-422 ASTKTPAGNGQ
+422 ESTKTPAGNGQ

-462 KETQIAVFDQP
+462 KETQIAVFNQP
-473 REESPAERENTPPSE
+473 REESPAESENTPPSE
-488 SESSSESES
+488 SESSS
-497 TKPSESE
+497 
-504 STKSTESESES
+504 
-515 GSSKPTESEST
+515 ESEST

-562 IKVKKITISGSATV
+562 VKVKKITISGSATV

-583 LSVTVSPDN
+583 LSAAVSPDN

-604 GKEFASVDDKGTVKG
+604 GKEFVSVDDKGTVKG

-706 IDGRRFFYDKN
+706 IDGKRFFYDKN

-724 QVIQGGDGSLNT
+724 QVIQGVKYTFNGDGSLNT

-781 QKFKSNIQ
+781 QKFKKNIQ

-817 MTLSLIKKY
+817 MTLSLIKNY

>member
-1 MAAAGGTVFFVPVQH
+1 M
-16 VDSFT
+16 
-21 VTAIM
+21 
-26 DVHHKRNSFL
+26 
-36 LGDKSLCPDKHIVP
+36 
-50 FRQKIHNEK
+50 
-59 TFTIFDRKAARRESV
+59 
-74 EEQYKK
+74 EEQHKK

-89 APHGIKDRKSAS
+89 APHGIKDRKSVS

-153 SQTFHEKSSQTFHE
+153 SQ
-167 KSSQNRTVK
+167 NRTVK
-176 RSASASTA
+176 RSASALTA
-184 ASGRNRKRRSARKE
+184 ASGRNRKHRSARKE

-250 SGEEVLSA
+250 PGEEVLSA

-273 ETTETENGYEEKDLE
+273 ETTETETGYEEKDLE

-462 KETQIAVFDQP
+462 KETQIAVFNQP
-473 REESPAERENTPPSE
+473 REESPAESENTPPTE

-504 STKSTESESES
+504 STKPTESESES

-562 IKVKKITISGSATV
+562 VKVKKITISGSATV

-604 GKEFASVDDKGTVKG
+604 GKEFVSVDDRGTVKG

-706 IDGRRFFYDKN
+706 IDGKRFFYDKN

-724 QVIQGGDGSLNT
+724 QVIQGVKYTFNGDGSLNT

>member
-1 MAAAGGTVFFVPVQH
+1 M
-16 VDSFT
+16 
-21 VTAIM
+21 
-26 DVHHKRNSFL
+26 
-36 LGDKSLCPDKHIVP
+36 
-50 FRQKIHNEK
+50 
-59 TFTIFDRKAARRESV
+59 
-74 EEQYKK
+74 EEQHKK

-89 APHGIKDRKSAS
+89 APHGIKDRKSVS

-153 SQTFHEKSSQTFHE
+153 SQTFHEKSSQ
-167 KSSQNRTVK
+167 NRTVK

-184 ASGRNRKRRSARKE
+184 ASGRNRKHRSARKE

-273 ETTETENGYEEKDLE
+273 ETTETETGYEEKDLE

-462 KETQIAVFDQP
+462 KETQIAVFNQP
-473 REESPAERENTPPSE
+473 REESPAEGENTPPSE
-488 SESSSESES
+488 SESSS
-497 TKPSESE
+497 
-504 STKSTESESES
+504 
-515 GSSKPTESEST
+515 ESEST

-562 IKVKKITISGSATV
+562 VKVKKITISGSATV

-583 LSVTVSPDN
+583 LSAAVSPDN

-604 GKEFASVDDKGTVKG
+604 GKEFVSVDDKGTVKG

-706 IDGRRFFYDKN
+706 IDGKRFFYDKN

-724 QVIQGGDGSLNT
+724 QVIQGVKYTFNGDGSLNT

>member
-1 MAAAGGTVFFVPVQH
+1 M
-16 VDSFT
+16 
-21 VTAIM
+21 
-26 DVHHKRNSFL
+26 
-36 LGDKSLCPDKHIVP
+36 
-50 FRQKIHNEK
+50 
-59 TFTIFDRKAARRESV
+59 
-74 EEQYKK
+74 EEQHKK

-89 APHGIKDRKSAS
+89 APHGIKDRKSVS

-121 DDGEFLDDWDEVSG
+121 DDGEFLNDWDEVSG

-153 SQTFHEKSSQTFHE
+153 SQTFHEKSSQ
-167 KSSQNRTVK
+167 NRTVK

-184 ASGRNRKRRSARKE
+184 ASGRNRKHRSARKE

-258 VAVAAQNVSEEASEE
+258 VAVAAQNVPEEVPGE
-273 ETTETENGYEEKDLE
+273 ETTETETETGYEEKDLE

-462 KETQIAVFDQP
+462 KETQIAVFDQT
-473 REESPAERENTPPSE
+473 REESPAENENMPPTE

-504 STKSTESESES
+504 GTKPSESESES

-604 GKEFASVDDKGTVKG
+604 GKEFVSVDDKGTVKG

-706 IDGRRFFYDKN
+706 IDGKRFFYDKN

-724 QVIQGGDGSLNT
+724 QVIQGVKYTFNGDGSLNT

-847 KAARTSVINAFC
+847 KEARTSVINAFC

>member
-1 MAAAGGTVFFVPVQH
+1 M
-16 VDSFT
+16 
-21 VTAIM
+21 
-26 DVHHKRNSFL
+26 
-36 LGDKSLCPDKHIVP
+36 
-50 FRQKIHNEK
+50 
-59 TFTIFDRKAARRESV
+59 
-74 EEQYKK
+74 EEQHKK
-80 KKTGSAKKA
+80 KKSGSAKKA
-89 APHGIKDRKSAS
+89 APHGIKDRKSVS

-144 RVKKPAGKS
+144 RVKKPAGKR
-153 SQTFHEKSSQTFHE
+153 SQTFHE
-167 KSSQNRTVK
+167 KSSQNRTAK
-176 RSASASTA
+176 RPGSASAA

-244 LEAIGM
+244 LEDIGM

-258 VAVAAQNVSEEASEE
+258 VAVAAQNASEEASEE
-273 ETTETENGYEEKDLE
+273 ETTETETGYEEKDLE

-319 QPFTVKLEGASSQN
+319 QLFTVKLEGASNQN

-364 GRKAAGISG
+364 GRKTAGISG

-396 EINVAKEDTAIAPA
+396 EINVAKEDTAIAPS

-462 KETQIAVFDQP
+462 KETQIAVFEQP
-473 REESPAERENTPPSE
+473 REESPAESENTPPSE

-504 STKSTESESES
+504 STKPSESASES

-562 IKVKKITISGSATV
+562 VKVKKITISGSATV
-576 EVGQTVS
+576 EVGQTIS
-583 LSVTVSPDN
+583 LSAAVSPDN

-604 GKEFASVDDKGTVKG
+604 GKEFVSVDDKGTVKG

-649 KINRG
+649 KTNRG

-706 IDGRRFFYDKN
+706 IDGKRFFYDKN

-724 QVIQGGDGSLNT
+724 QVIQGVKYTFNGDGSLNT

-817 MTLSLIKKY
+817 MTLSLIKNY

>member
-1 MAAAGGTVFFVPVQH
+1 MAATGGTVFFVPVQH

-59 TFTIFDRKAARRESV
+59 TFTIFDRKAGRRESV
-74 EEQYKK
+74 EEQHKK

-89 APHGIKDRKSAS
+89 APHGIKDRKSVS

-153 SQTFHEKSSQTFHE
+153 SQTFHEKSSQ
-167 KSSQNRTVK
+167 NRTVK
-176 RSASASTA
+176 RSGSASTA
-184 ASGRNRKRRSARKE
+184 ASGRNRKHRSARKE

-258 VAVAAQNVSEEASEE
+258 VAVAAQNASEEASEE
-273 ETTETENGYEEKDLE
+273 ETTETETGYEEKDLE

-462 KETQIAVFDQP
+462 KETQIAVFNQP
-473 REESPAERENTPPSE
+473 REESPAESENTPPTE

-504 STKSTESESES
+504 STKPTESESES
-515 GSSKPTESEST
+515 GSSKPTESEGT

-562 IKVKKITISGSATV
+562 VKVKKITISGSATV

-706 IDGRRFFYDKN
+706 IDGKRFFYDKN
-717 GTAVTGE
+717 GTKSDRSHV
-724 QVIQGGDGSLNT
+724 
-736 GTVMGIDISKHNGNI
+736 
-751 DWNAVKNSGVQYVIL
+751 
-766 RCGYRGSASGVLVED
+766 VL
-781 QKFKSNIQ
+781 
-789 GATAAGLKVGIYF
+789 
-802 FSQAVNE
+802 
-809 VEAVEEAS
+809 
-817 MTLSLIKKY
+817 
-826 RITYPV
+826 
-832 YIDVESANGRADGIS
+832 
-847 KAARTSVINAFC
+847 
-859 QTIRNSGYTPGL
+859 
-871 YANKNWLTEKINTG
+871 
-885 ALGGCKIWLA
+885 
-895 QYVAA
+895 
-900 PTYGGRYEMWQYS
+900 
-913 SRGSIAG
+913 
-920 IKGNVDLNVSY
+920 
-931 MGY
+931 

>member
-1 MAAAGGTVFFVPVQH
+1 
-16 VDSFT
+16 
-21 VTAIM
+21 
-26 DVHHKRNSFL
+26 
-36 LGDKSLCPDKHIVP
+36 
-50 FRQKIHNEK
+50 
-59 TFTIFDRKAARRESV
+59 
-74 EEQYKK
+74 
-80 KKTGSAKKA
+80 
-89 APHGIKDRKSAS
+89 
-101 EQKKKAQRAERIP
+101 
-114 ERKKSNW
+114 
-121 DDGEFLDDWDEVSG
+121 
-135 KTAAHSNKR
+135 
-144 RVKKPAGKS
+144 
-153 SQTFHEKSSQTFHE
+153 
-167 KSSQNRTVK
+167 
-176 RSASASTA
+176 
-184 ASGRNRKRRSARKE
+184 
-198 PMAALDIAIALT
+198 MAALDIAIALT

-273 ETTETENGYEEKDLE
+273 ETTETETGYEEKDLE

-462 KETQIAVFDQP
+462 KETQIAVFNQP
-473 REESPAERENTPPSE
+473 REESPAEGENTPPSE
-488 SESSSESES
+488 SESSS
-497 TKPSESE
+497 
-504 STKSTESESES
+504 
-515 GSSKPTESEST
+515 ESEST

-562 IKVKKITISGSATV
+562 VKVKKITISGSATV

-583 LSVTVSPDN
+583 LSAAVSPDN

-604 GKEFASVDDKGTVKG
+604 GKEFVSVDDKGTVKG

-706 IDGRRFFYDKN
+706 IDGKRFFYDKN

-724 QVIQGGDGSLNT
+724 QVIQGVKYTFNGDGSLNT

>member
-1 MAAAGGTVFFVPVQH
+1 M
-16 VDSFT
+16 
-21 VTAIM
+21 
-26 DVHHKRNSFL
+26 
-36 LGDKSLCPDKHIVP
+36 
-50 FRQKIHNEK
+50 
-59 TFTIFDRKAARRESV
+59 
-74 EEQYKK
+74 EEQHKK

-89 APHGIKDRKSAS
+89 APHGIKDRKSVS

-153 SQTFHEKSSQTFHE
+153 SQTFHEKSSQ
-167 KSSQNRTVK
+167 NRTVK
-176 RSASASTA
+176 RSGSASTA
-184 ASGRNRKRRSARKE
+184 ASGRNRKHRSARKE

-217 AAFTTSMYLGRNEQ
+217 AAFTTSMYLRRNEQ
-231 NKQMEAVAAVGKN
+231 NKQMEAVAVVGKN

-258 VAVAAQNVSEEASEE
+258 VAVAAQNAPEEASEE
-273 ETTETENGYEEKDLE
+273 ETTETETGYEEKDLE

-462 KETQIAVFDQP
+462 KETQIAVFDQT
-473 REESPAERENTPPSE
+473 REESPAENENTPPTE

-504 STKSTESESES
+504 GTKPSESESES

-548 ATEPT
+548 VTEPT

-562 IKVKKITISGSATV
+562 VKVKKITISGSATV

-604 GKEFASVDDKGTVKG
+604 GKEFVSVDDKGTVKG

-649 KINRG
+649 KTNRG
-654 DTKTLLKDKNGNQ
+654 DTKTLLKDKNGSQ

-706 IDGRRFFYDKN
+706 IDGKRFFYDKN

-724 QVIQGGDGSLNT
+724 QVIQGVKYTFNGDGSLNT

-781 QKFKSNIQ
+781 QKFKRNIQ

-817 MTLSLIKKY
+817 MTLSLIKNY

>member
-1 MAAAGGTVFFVPVQH
+1 M
-16 VDSFT
+16 
-21 VTAIM
+21 
-26 DVHHKRNSFL
+26 
-36 LGDKSLCPDKHIVP
+36 
-50 FRQKIHNEK
+50 
-59 TFTIFDRKAARRESV
+59 
-74 EEQYKK
+74 EEQHKK

-89 APHGIKDRKSAS
+89 APHGIKDRKSVS

-114 ERKKSNW
+114 ERKKSNR

-153 SQTFHEKSSQTFHE
+153 SQTFHEKSSQ
-167 KSSQNRTVK
+167 NRTVK
-176 RSASASTA
+176 RSGSASTA
-184 ASGRNRKRRSARKE
+184 ASGRNRKHRSARKE

-250 SGEEVLSA
+250 SGKEVLSA
-258 VAVAAQNVSEEASEE
+258 VAVAAQNAPEEASEE
-273 ETTETENGYEEKDLE
+273 ETTETETGYEEKDLE

-462 KETQIAVFDQP
+462 KETQIAVFDQT
-473 REESPAERENTPPSE
+473 REESPAENENTPPTE

-504 STKSTESESES
+504 GTKPSESESES

-553 KTPETKPEE
+553 KTPETRPEE

-604 GKEFASVDDKGTVKG
+604 GKEFVSVDDKGTVKG

-706 IDGRRFFYDKN
+706 IDGKRFFYDKN
-717 GTAVTGE
+717 GIAVTGE
-724 QVIQGGDGSLNT
+724 QVIQGVKYTFNGDGSLNT

-817 MTLSLIKKY
+817 MTLSLIKNY

-847 KAARTSVINAFC
+847 KEARTSVINAFC

>member
-1 MAAAGGTVFFVPVQH
+1 MEGQH
-16 VDSFT
+16 
-21 VTAIM
+21 
-26 DVHHKRNSFL
+26 
-36 LGDKSLCPDKHIVP
+36 
-50 FRQKIHNEK
+50 
-59 TFTIFDRKAARRESV
+59 
-74 EEQYKK
+74 KK
-80 KKTGSAKKA
+80 KKSGSAKKA
-89 APHGIKDRKSAS
+89 APHGIKDRKSVS

-135 KTAAHSNKR
+135 KTAAHSSKR

-153 SQTFHEKSSQTFHE
+153 SQTFHEKSSQ
-167 KSSQNRTVK
+167 NRTAK
-176 RSASASTA
+176 RPGSASTA
-184 ASGRNRKRRSARKE
+184 TSGRNRKRRSARKE

-244 LEAIGM
+244 LEDIGM

-258 VAVAAQNVSEEASEE
+258 VAVAAQNASEEASEE
-273 ETTETENGYEEKDLE
+273 ETTETETGYEEKDLE

-310 KNSGKLIGN
+310 KSSGKLIGN

-333 AKDDDKDGIIY
+333 AKDDDKDGVIY

-358 GPDEIS
+358 GPDEIG
-364 GRKAAGISG
+364 GRKTAGISG

-473 REESPAERENTPPSE
+473 REESPAENENTPPSE

-504 STKSTESESES
+504 STKPSESASESES
-515 GSSKPTESEST
+515 SKPAESEST

-562 IKVKKITISGSATV
+562 VKVKKITIPGSATV

-583 LSVTVSPDN
+583 LSAAVSPDN

-604 GKEFASVDDKGTVKG
+604 GKDFVSVDDKGTVKG

-634 SNVESGISTV
+634 SNVESGTSTV

-649 KINRG
+649 KVNRG

-706 IDGRRFFYDKN
+706 IDGKRFFYDKN

-724 QVIQGGDGSLNT
+724 QVIQGVKYTFNGDGSLNT

-817 MTLSLIKKY
+817 MTLSLIKNY

-871 YANKNWLTEKINTG
+871 YANKNWLTEKIDTG

>member
-1 MAAAGGTVFFVPVQH
+1 M
-16 VDSFT
+16 
-21 VTAIM
+21 
-26 DVHHKRNSFL
+26 
-36 LGDKSLCPDKHIVP
+36 
-50 FRQKIHNEK
+50 
-59 TFTIFDRKAARRESV
+59 
-74 EEQYKK
+74 EEQHKK

-89 APHGIKDRKSAS
+89 APHGIKDRKSVS

-144 RVKKPAGKS
+144 YVKKPAG
-153 SQTFHEKSSQTFHE
+153 KSSQTFHE

-184 ASGRNRKRRSARKE
+184 ASGRNRKHRSARKE

-273 ETTETENGYEEKDLE
+273 ETTETETGYEEKDLE

-504 STKSTESESES
+504 STK
-515 GSSKPTESEST
+515 
-526 KPSESESTKPS
+526 PS

-583 LSVTVSPDN
+583 LSAAVSPDN

-604 GKEFASVDDKGTVKG
+604 GKEFVSVDDKGTVKG

-649 KINRG
+649 KTNRG

-706 IDGRRFFYDKN
+706 IDGKRFFYDKN

-724 QVIQGGDGSLNT
+724 QVIQGVKYTFNGDGSLNT

-781 QKFKSNIQ
+781 QKFKRNIQ

-817 MTLSLIKKY
+817 MTLSLIKNY

>member
-1 MAAAGGTVFFVPVQH
+1 M
-16 VDSFT
+16 
-21 VTAIM
+21 
-26 DVHHKRNSFL
+26 
-36 LGDKSLCPDKHIVP
+36 
-50 FRQKIHNEK
+50 
-59 TFTIFDRKAARRESV
+59 
-74 EEQYKK
+74 EEQHKK

-89 APHGIKDRKSAS
+89 APHGIKDRKSVS

-144 RVKKPAGKS
+144 CVKKPAGKS
-153 SQTFHEKSSQTFHE
+153 SQTFHEKSSQ
-167 KSSQNRTVK
+167 NRAVK

-184 ASGRNRKRRSARKE
+184 ASGRNRKHRSARKE

-273 ETTETENGYEEKDLE
+273 ETTETETGYEEKDLE

-422 ASTKTPAGNGQ
+422 ESTKTPAGNGQ

-473 REESPAERENTPPSE
+473 REESPAEGENTPPSE

-504 STKSTESESES
+504 
-515 GSSKPTESEST
+515 GSKPTESEST

-562 IKVKKITISGSATV
+562 VKVKKITISGSATV

-604 GKEFASVDDKGTVKG
+604 GKEFVSVDDKGTVKG

-706 IDGRRFFYDKN
+706 IDGKRFFYDKN

-724 QVIQGGDGSLNT
+724 QVIQGVKYTFNGDGSLNT

-781 QKFKSNIQ
+781 QKFKRNIQ

-817 MTLSLIKKY
+817 MTLSLIKNY